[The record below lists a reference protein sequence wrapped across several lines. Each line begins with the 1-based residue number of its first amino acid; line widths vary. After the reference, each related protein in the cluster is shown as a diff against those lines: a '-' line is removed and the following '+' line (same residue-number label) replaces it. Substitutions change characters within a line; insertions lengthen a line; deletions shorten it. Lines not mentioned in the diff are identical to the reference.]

1 MLVQHFGQVGHNSS
15 VQAVAILI
23 TEKGYFSKQ
32 RINKRKMELD
42 TTSHTNLKCKNLSQS
57 VPQKRAALGEQGNL
71 HSQPTILDNGLSS
84 ELELEHA
91 GGAKNDD
98 DDGSESEREDG
109 LMDYPFDGPTNL
121 EGAWIPWAVKT
132 KQNKSGRHSKYKEI
146 KDPVSEFLYTDIL
159 SLGCAQYGCRCKV
172 LDCIYDNFQLGESVV
187 SGIMSHSHVQNSR
200 ARTFLLQTLC
210 SGSLPLL
217 LRSL

>member
-1 MLVQHFGQVGHNSS
+1 MVQWQVPKSIDTLVQCFSRAGCDSS

-32 RINKRKMELD
+32 RINKRKTELD
-42 TTSHTNLKCKNLSQS
+42 ATSHTNLKRKNLSQS

-109 LMDYPFDGPTNL
+109 LMDYSFDGPTNP
-121 EGAWIPWAVKT
+121 EGAWIPQVAKV
-132 KQNKSGRHSKYKEI
+132 NCDNSG
-146 KDPVSEFLYTDIL
+146 LNL
-159 SLGCAQYGCRCKV
+159 N
-172 LDCIYDNFQLGESVV
+172 NF
-187 SGIMSHSHVQNSR
+187 
-200 ARTFLLQTLC
+200 
-210 SGSLPLL
+210 
-217 LRSL
+217 